1 MFDPAFLDELSR
13 DCCGELVTRREER
26 CLPGS
31 NSGLLLWLL
40 LVFSRSVFVSS
51 SCDLWLVSPMLL
63 VSPAA
68 YILTPAAPGLP
79 ALRM

>member
-26 CLPGS
+26 CLPGG

-40 LVFSRSVFVSS
+40 LVFSRSV
-51 SCDLWLVSPMLL
+51 SCPTLCDPLARSPLCSL
-63 VSPAA
+63 SLRRPTFSH
-68 YILTPAAPGLP
+68 LRSGLP
-79 ALRM
+79 A